1 MTKDTKF
8 FERRVPKTWF
18 TCKQHED
25 VLSALQNTTALSLNK
40 VKLLPRPLGMI
51 NGGFDILT
59 SGHLRLI
66 GEARHRCAT
75 LVALLDSDAKLRRT
89 KGKLRPIMSWP
100 QRATSLYYCG
110 ADAVFEVDNDFEF
123 VTIVGAIDPDFRVL
137 GVEYKGHPSRFP
149 GIPTIYV
156 RDSGIHTTDIV
167 TKLIEKIKNEEQN
180 DDLPG
185 KT

>member
-110 ADAVFEVDNDFEF
+110 ADAVFEVDDDSEF
-123 VTIVGAIDPDFRVL
+123 VTIVGAIDPDF
-137 GVEYKGHPSRFP
+137 

>member
-1 MTKDTKF
+1 MTKDAKF

-100 QRATSLYYCG
+100 QRA
-110 ADAVFEVDNDFEF
+110 
-123 VTIVGAIDPDFRVL
+123 
-137 GVEYKGHPSRFP
+137 PSRFP

-180 DDLPG
+180 DDFPG